1 MGIRVFT
8 HSCEED
14 GIFRSYFIP
23 LQDHCEEQ
31 AEEVLPSCCQKSI
44 QKACLIPEM
53 EKDCCTDEVTVFKI
67 NLEYYSD
74 CSIAIPA
81 FLIPKGIEKFETKIE
96 INTEQHRDVTSFTD
110 PPPKPSGKDILIQ
123 YQVFQ
128 I

>member
-1 MGIRVFT
+1 MGMRVFT

-23 LQDHCEEQ
+23 LQDHCEEE
-31 AEEVLPSCCQKSI
+31 AEEVVPTCCQKSDS
-44 QKACLIPEM
+44 KACLIPEM

-74 CSIAIPA
+74 SNLAIPA
-81 FLIPKGIEKFETKIE
+81 FLTPEGIEKFELGVERSSKRNRT
-96 INTEQHRDVTSFTD
+96 VTSFTD
-110 PPPKPSGKDILIQ
+110 PPPKPSGKEILIQ

>member
-1 MGIRVFT
+1 
-8 HSCEED
+8 
-14 GIFRSYFIP
+14 
-23 LQDHCEEQ
+23 
-31 AEEVLPSCCQKSI
+31 
-44 QKACLIPEM
+44 
-53 EKDCCTDEVTVFKI
+53 VTVFKI

-74 CSIAIPA
+74 CSIAIPT
-81 FLIPKGIEKFETKIE
+81 FLIPEGIEKFETKIE